1 MTTHLQKLAKV
12 MLATGLLAGA
22 LLLVTPARAGGLL
35 ETGQTTAYEANKNDG
50 IAGPVA
56 VPDDGTLQ
64 RGATLK
70 YKLRKDGTVE
80 DLRTGLIWEV
90 KCSGCGG
97 LHDVDN
103 LYR

>member
-1 MTTHLQKLAKV
+1 MTMHLQKLAKV
-12 MLATGLLAGA
+12 MPAAVLLACLAFPVTSAHAGS
-22 LLLVTPARAGGLL
+22 LLA
-35 ETGQTTAYEANKNDG
+35 TGQTTADEANKNDG